1 MTQQG
6 LGQGSLDHEQRASD
20 HRSPVAALI
29 ARRHGRNGGSTYAVV
44 RWAGAIIFASI
55 VIALL
60 VSLIWQSAPAF
71 RHSGFDFIFSGNWD
85 PSADDFGAG
94 VFIIDTMI
102 TT

>member
-1 MTQQG
+1 MTHG
-6 LGQGSLDHEQRASD
+6 RLGQESIDHEQQAGD

-29 ARRHGRNGGSTYAVV
+29 ARRRGRNGGSTYAIV
-44 RWAGAIIFASI
+44 RWGGAVTFASI

-71 RHSGFDFIFSGNWD
+71 RHSGFGFIFSGNWD